1 MKQNLKIAA
10 FVTAFIALA
19 ITGCQKELSSLN
31 TTPATDIQ
39 ALTAQTESENNAVEV
54 LYNDA
59 SGEMTAT
66 NEGIAFD
73 YLVTAEDFDATANSM
88 GANSSSTSNLVN
100 HSFMRCLKDLKLDT
114 AQVRKIRMALRDYN
128 DCKTSAIHR
137 ARAIHAKLVAKY
149 KDLAAEQAKLLKD
162 GKITKAEY
170 QARIERLRHAFEKE
184 LRELQLKDKVNE
196 ALKDCHAKFL
206 RHLNGI
212 LTDRQWKAFVDCYK
226 K

>member
-88 GANSSSTSNLVN
+88 GANSSSTSACFSRV
-100 HSFMRCLKDLKLDT
+100 HASREFSASRPVFRKKPKMIMRTT
-114 AQVRKIRMALRDYN
+114 ATMGFRVVFFII
-128 DCKTSAIHR
+128 S
-137 ARAIHAKLVAKY
+137 
-149 KDLAAEQAKLLKD
+149 
-162 GKITKAEY
+162 
-170 QARIERLRHAFEKE
+170 
-184 LRELQLKDKVNE
+184 
-196 ALKDCHAKFL
+196 
-206 RHLNGI
+206 
-212 LTDRQWKAFVDCYK
+212 
-226 K
+226 